1 MSPDSMQSSEAISK
15 LVCRSIKLKS
25 DSYLYR
31 NDGDSRPYCDMCQDF
46 ALENAEHLVIHC
58 SYFKNIREHIFL
70 GLSEIERSHGINVF
84 TPTEN
89 NFHLVMLPLCHIHYI
104 DILLLKRFP
113 TFSRIATH
121 ARLIYSC
128 ALSSYG

>member
-1 MSPDSMQSSEAISK
+1 MSTGIMQSSETMSK
-15 LVCRSIKLKS
+15 LVCRSNRLKS

-31 NDGDSRPYCDMCQDF
+31 NDGDNCPYYDMCQDF
-46 ALENAEHLVIHC
+46 ALEDAEHLVTHC

-89 NFHLVMLPLCHIHYI
+89 NVHLVMGKVPPGVNY
-104 DILLLKRFP
+104 DM
-113 TFSRIATH
+113 TFEMYRKI
-121 ARLIYSC
+121 
-128 ALSSYG
+128 SSSHVFSPS